1 VNHTRPPR
9 PVGKRTAEV
18 PQLLDVPALAELL
31 ATTPRHV
38 RRLVAE
44 HRIPY
49 LKCGHFVRFD
59 PDDVVAWLMKARVPS
74 RDTRTPSTGR
84 SDR

>member
-1 VNHTRPPR
+1 VTKNLPTNPQSTHS
-9 PVGKRTAEV
+9 VEV
-18 PQLLDVPALAELL
+18 PQLLDVPALAQLL

-49 LKCGHFVRFD
+49 LKCGHFIRFD
-59 PDDVVAWLMKARVPS
+59 PADVVAWLMKARVPS

>member
-1 VNHTRPPR
+1 MS
-9 PVGKRTAEV
+9 KRTAEV
-18 PQLLDVPALAELL
+18 PHLLDVPALAELL

-59 PDDVVAWLMKARVPS
+59 PSDVLNWLAASRVPS
-74 RDTRTPSTGR
+74 SDPQARSTGR
-84 SDR
+84 SG